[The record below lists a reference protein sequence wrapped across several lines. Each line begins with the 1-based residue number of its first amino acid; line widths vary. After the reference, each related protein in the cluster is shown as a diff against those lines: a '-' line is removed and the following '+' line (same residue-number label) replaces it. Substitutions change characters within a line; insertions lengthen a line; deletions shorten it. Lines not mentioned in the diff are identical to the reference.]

1 MPRMVAQACRGVEE
15 RQLGGGNASSLEE
28 AASTLSND
36 CPTGGQGWGA
46 KCVPPRNADA
56 QHPVEG
62 QIWPL
67 RTFKARPFE
76 IHKHVRPVQSVE
88 VPALT
93 ACLGRGD
100 PGSVQGARGRRRVDR
115 VLGLAAGL
123 QGTAREG
130 ARVEGQHRGA
140 PGKAT
145 APPATW
151 PGRMASLAH
160 ASRRWHMV
168 AGLPNWPGVSDLQL
182 KKKDPQTEKAGGL
195 SLPAA
200 SLGLSPAG
208 PPAAPGQT
216 VRAQTPGGQP
226 WAPEA
231 R

>member
-56 QHPVEG
+56 QHPFEG

-76 IHKHVRPVQSVE
+76 IYKHVQSVE

-93 ACLGRGD
+93 ACLGRGN
-100 PGSVQGARGRRRVDR
+100 PGGVQGARGRRRVDR

-140 PGKAT
+140 PERQQPRLQRG
-145 APPATW
+145 PAAWPALRMQAGGGTW
-151 PGRMASLAH
+151 SLVCQTGQGSAIYS
-160 ASRRWHMV
+160 SRRKIHRMRKR
-168 AGLPNWPGVSDLQL
+168 AG
-182 KKKDPQTEKAGGL
+182 
-195 SLPAA
+195 
-200 SLGLSPAG
+200 
-208 PPAAPGQT
+208 
-216 VRAQTPGGQP
+216 
-226 WAPEA
+226 
-231 R
+231 